1 MSYQHSTKGG
11 LMGLGAV
18 SDDQDP
24 VQVGAMANGSP
35 ILSLASL
42 AASDIMVRMASV
54 PRSQRVNKMI
64 SILNGGKAGL
74 GYAAKADYAR
84 RLILMGPRKKDQA
97 MFDAIRAALADEL
110 VGRTL
115 AGASVNISG
124 LGQTVQE
131 VMGGTSKGVN
141 DANALFCSFGAGT
154 GSMVGGF
161 LDQFG
166 VGGSTAAGS
175 AVRGSQAGGAI
186 AGCNAGQLVLQGQ
199 LAQQQAQL
207 AQSGAAQT
215 LAMQQASDARF
226 TKMVIGGVALV
237 GLLGL
242 GYVAV
247 KKL

>member
-1 MSYQHSTKGG
+1 
-11 LMGLGAV
+11 MGLGSV
-18 SDDQDP
+18 RDDQDP
-24 VQVGAMANGSP
+24 VQTGVMANGSP

-54 PRSQRVNKMI
+54 PRQERVAKMV

-74 GYAAKADYAR
+74 GWAAKADYAR
-84 RLILMGPRKKDQA
+84 RALLLGPRKKDQA

-115 AGASVNISG
+115 ANASLSG

-166 VGGSTAAGS
+166 VGGSTAAGA
-175 AVRGSQAGGAI
+175 AVRGSQAGGQI

-199 LAQQQAQL
+199 LAQQQARL
-207 AQSGAAQT
+207 AQQGSVQT
-215 LAMQQASDARF
+215 LAQQQAADARF
-226 TKMVIGGVALV
+226 TRLVIGGVAVV

-242 GYVAV
+242 GFVAV